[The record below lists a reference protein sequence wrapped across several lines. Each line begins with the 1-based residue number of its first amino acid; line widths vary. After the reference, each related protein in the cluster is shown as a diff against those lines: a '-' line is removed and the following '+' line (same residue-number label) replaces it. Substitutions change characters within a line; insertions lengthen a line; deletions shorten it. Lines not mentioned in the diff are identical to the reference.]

1 MTIYGLYGITH
12 GWGRLLTLM
21 SPEGTPALLGHV
33 EPGDDIIVERREG
46 GLPQFHA
53 QRSGALERLVERFG
67 VTVLG
72 RDEWEAKKI
81 EFGLL

>member
-21 SPEGTPALLGHV
+21 SPEGTSAVLGHV
-33 EPGDDIIVERREG
+33 EPGDDIIVEPRDG
-46 GLPQFHA
+46 GPPQFHA

-67 VTVLG
+67 VIVLE
-72 RDEWEAKKI
+72 RDEWEAKKA
-81 EFGLL
+81 ELGLF